1 MRERVNERER
11 ERDRERVNERERE
24 SVRGTQHMSMPRCS
38 PKPIRILTYA
48 YIPLRTYI
56 HAYTSMCACKQAD
69 THTSKLTHAL
79 AHKHLQTCTHA
90 YSCSQA
96 CAILLLT
103 HMQTYTL
110 PPYPHRWL
118 WGRWLWWHGLQIQCI
133 HKYILTH
140 SLPTH
145 TGGCRGGGCGGTGCG
160 YDKNT
165 CTYSRTP
172 SLPTQVAAGAAAVV
186 AQAVVT
192 MKTHVHTHTLSPYPH
207 KWLWGRWQWW
217 HRLQIRCIHKYILTH
232 SLPTHTGGCGGGG
245 IGGTGYRYDAF
256 TSTYSHTPSLFAQV
270 AAGVVAV
277 VARAVDT
284 VHKGV

>member
-1 MRERVNERER
+1 M
-11 ERDRERVNERERE
+11 
-24 SVRGTQHMSMPRCS
+24 
-38 PKPIRILTYA
+38 LT
-48 YIPLRTYI
+48 L
-56 HAYTSMCACKQAD
+56 ACVHVSKR
-69 THTSKLTHAL
+69 THTQANSRMHLHTNTYKHAHMHTHAHKHVRFCCSRTCKLTHS
-79 AHKHLQTCTHA
+79 H
-90 YSCSQA
+90 
-96 CAILLLT
+96 
-103 HMQTYTL
+103 
-110 PPYPHRWL
+110 
-118 WGRWLWWHGLQIQCI
+118 
-133 HKYILTH
+133 
-140 SLPTH
+140 PTH